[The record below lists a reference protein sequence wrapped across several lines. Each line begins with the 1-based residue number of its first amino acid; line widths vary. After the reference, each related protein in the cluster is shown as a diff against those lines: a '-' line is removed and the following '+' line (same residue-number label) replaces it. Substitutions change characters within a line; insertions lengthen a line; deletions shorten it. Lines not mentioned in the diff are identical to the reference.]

1 MLGTVDI
8 YKHKTSLWYKLL
20 NKHINNQ
27 QYVICCSI
35 YNLYLQNL
43 DDLLAWILLSYR
55 FIIFRLLESFGPS
68 VVLSNAFFVYLFISN
83 LVELFCLSRLWFQCS
98 LFCLFRKHPIWY
110 LILSFLDREMLL
122 KVSWR
127 MLLQKF

>member
-8 YKHKTSLWYKLL
+8 YKHKTSLWYTLW
-20 NKHINNQ
+20 NKHINNEH
-27 QYVICCSI
+27 VC
-35 YNLYLQNL
+35 NLLFNIQP
-43 DDLLAWILLSYR
+43 ISSEPGR
-55 FIIFRLLESFGPS
+55 FVSLNII
-68 VVLSNAFFVYLFISN
+68 VLSLYYFPSSRIIWPLCRIVERFFVYLFISN

-122 KVSWR
+122 KVCWR